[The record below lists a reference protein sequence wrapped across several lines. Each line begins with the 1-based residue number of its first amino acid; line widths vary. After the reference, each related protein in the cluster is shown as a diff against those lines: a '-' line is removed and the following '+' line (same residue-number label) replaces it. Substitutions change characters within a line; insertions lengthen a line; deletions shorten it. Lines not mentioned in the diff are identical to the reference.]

1 MTRPPHPNLPA
12 LTPTQTRL
20 LQQLE
25 TALTQALAQGNRQH
39 LHQARQA
46 VLRAAWRQAQPP
58 ALRTALR
65 HLSWRM
71 AGLRLGKGLEFQG

>member
-1 MTRPPHPNLPA
+1 MTRPPHPSLPA

-25 TALTQALAQGNRQH
+25 TALTQALAQGDRQH
-39 LHQARQA
+39 LHQVKQT
-46 VLRAAWRQAQPP
+46 VLHAAWQQPQPP

-71 AGLRLGKGLEFQG
+71 AGLRMGKGLEFQG